1 MRHNL
6 NKCVIS
12 ELSGSSERAKIH
24 SRTPA
29 GESAEGLAR
38 SVNESR
44 RGNFGGVRRP
54 APRSREAARRKGYWL
69 DRGLGDNFKIVQDRC
84 PGRVLAG
91 GPGDQGHAQS
101 PRRRSG
107 APQ

>member
-29 GESAEGLAR
+29 GESAESLAR

-44 RGNFGGVRRP
+44 RGHFRRRP
-54 APRSREAARRKGYWL
+54 TSRPTLPGSCPAKKVL
-69 DRGLGDNFKIVQDRC
+69 DGQRTRG
-84 PGRVLAG
+84 
-91 GPGDQGHAQS
+91 
-101 PRRRSG
+101 
-107 APQ
+107 